1 MRADA
6 VLKAAARRIES
17 EGVPGA
23 LEDHVRR
30 VSGAPPV
37 KGDKRN

>member
-6 VLKAAARRIES
+6 ALKAAVRRIES

-23 LEDHVRR
+23 LESYARR
-30 VSGAPPV
+30 LSGAPST